1 MNMPTVY
8 LDTTIISAYWYA
20 GADVASLARRL
31 KTREWWDHERKH
43 FSVWASGITEQ
54 ELRAGEFRRQVDCVN
69 SVRRLRYLAT
79 TLACQVLKDA
89 LLKEGVVPAT
99 KPLDALH
106 MAIATAHGMDYLLTW
121 NYAHLANPVAQR
133 LLETHCAARDL
144 RAPLLVSPESI
155 PSVRMGRDIRRR
167 D

>member
-1 MNMPTVY
+1 MNTPTVY

-43 FSVWASGITEQ
+43 FSVRASGVTEK
-54 ELRAGEFRRQVDCVN
+54 ELRAGEFRRQDDCLN
-69 SVRRLRYLAT
+69 TVRRLRYLAT
-79 TLACQVLKDA
+79 THACQVFKDA
-89 LLKEGVVPAT
+89 LLHEGVVPVT

-106 MAIATAHGMDYLLTW
+106 MAIASVHEM
-121 NYAHLANPVAQR
+121 
-133 LLETHCAARDL
+133 
-144 RAPLLVSPESI
+144 ESI